1 MTNYILSPCAMAAEG
16 LTSLM
21 MNGGQR
27 PVWLQPNVETRLSI
41 PTAFSAKEIVV
52 FIPNDPLWMLLVLRE
67 ASRLLSSAKPP
78 LSMVLLSRS
87 PAPWLWKTMLH
98 QVGDQQLLEAVKMI
112 PSDLPWCQLETFL
125 VQGLSDYPTLR
136 QISAIEIQAYY
147 KTSLGLGKEELN
159 TVFALL
165 HEQSIISYARTRGV
179 SLKTLYSQKKSGLN
193 KIVAYHPHFA
203 AYFPGFIPKR
213 ILEQDVTELTVFE
226 REFIFAI
233 HAKQIFPVFQPIVD
247 YSLRLKGGEVLSR
260 WKKSGVVLYPGEFLP
275 YIRSEF
281 TWFLLTFY
289 ILQEAVKNINRYKGM
304 VYFSINIPP
313 CVANHDN
320 LCRIMDIAKKKL
332 KNQQWVDRL
341 VLEFSESI
349 DFQYQ
354 RKAVENIE
362 NLQRVGFRIFLDD
375 CFSLSSVVLPVRM
388 PIFNGYK
395 LDMSVVCDLQNNPKI
410 SLLIKSLVYYCRLVQ
425 SHCIAEGIDSLE
437 SFNRFKELG
446 VKFFQGD
453 LFSSP
458 VAQEDLDDV
467 YRRFY
472 HNVNS

>member
-165 HEQSIISYARTRGV
+165 REQSIISYARTRGV
-179 SLKTLYSQKKSGLN
+179 SLKTLYSQK
-193 KIVAYHPHFA
+193 
-203 AYFPGFIPKR
+203 
-213 ILEQDVTELTVFE
+213 
-226 REFIFAI
+226 
-233 HAKQIFPVFQPIVD
+233 
-247 YSLRLKGGEVLSR
+247 
-260 WKKSGVVLYPGEFLP
+260 
-275 YIRSEF
+275 
-281 TWFLLTFY
+281 
-289 ILQEAVKNINRYKGM
+289 
-304 VYFSINIPP
+304 
-313 CVANHDN
+313 N
-320 LCRIMDIAKKKL
+320 L
-332 KNQQWVDRL
+332 
-341 VLEFSESI
+341 
-349 DFQYQ
+349 
-354 RKAVENIE
+354 
-362 NLQRVGFRIFLDD
+362 G
-375 CFSLSSVVLPVRM
+375 
-388 PIFNGYK
+388 
-395 LDMSVVCDLQNNPKI
+395 
-410 SLLIKSLVYYCRLVQ
+410 
-425 SHCIAEGIDSLE
+425 
-437 SFNRFKELG
+437 
-446 VKFFQGD
+446 
-453 LFSSP
+453 
-458 VAQEDLDDV
+458 
-467 YRRFY
+467 
-472 HNVNS
+472 